1 MLRLLIYSV
10 TSGFLVLLNTGIVDL
25 ANAQE
30 TSGRYVKTFV
40 GNQSVTIDCIDETYD
55 KKGDGSV
62 WISVY
67 DYHQRYSTLR
77 KIIQSEYVRLCGR
90 MLNSDSIR
98 AGLNQERQRK
108 AWERRFQK
116 ERQREREFQR
126 EQQRQ
131 QKREQ
136 RFQKEQQRERRRK
149 RKF

>member
-62 WISVY
+62 WISVMV
-67 DYHQRYSTLR
+67 QSVQSSVLKTENAKRSITLAR
-77 KIIQSEYVRLCGR
+77 KSGIHASRLQSAQGR
-90 MLNSDSIR
+90 N
-98 AGLNQERQRK
+98 E
-108 AWERRFQK
+108 
-116 ERQREREFQR
+116 
-126 EQQRQ
+126 
-131 QKREQ
+131 
-136 RFQKEQQRERRRK
+136 
-149 RKF
+149 